1 MICHYRIFRRGV
13 NNTLKVMR
21 NRIFLSFLLIFI
33 CESPLLA
40 QNHYNFPQFAHETGD
55 FLKQLGKWRGN
66 DWLKLGLVSG
76 GLIVLM
82 QVDEPIRDAVIRDH
96 RRFYYSVPI
105 EGGRIWGE
113 WYTPTFVAVAFGL
126 HGWLADNTSTK
137 KIGFE
142 IAQSVIYSETI
153 TQTLKF
159 AIGRARPYENK
170 GAFSFHPFTLSGI
183 GFQSLPGGH
192 NTEGWALSTVLS
204 RNAHSTTLKILAYTP
219 AMLTFIA
226 RVYEDQHWT
235 SDDFLGATIGFVVGS
250 WVVNHHKK
258 EASAVNVSAIYPFTV
273 SINF

>member
-1 MICHYRIFRRGV
+1 MICCYRIFERGV
-13 NNTLKVMR
+13 IDTLNITR
-21 NRIFLSFLLIFI
+21 NRILLLLLLIFI
-33 CESPLLA
+33 CESSLLA
-40 QNHYNFPQFAHETGD
+40 ENHYNFPQFTQETGD
-55 FLKQLGKWRGN
+55 FLHQPFKWRGN
-66 DWLKLGLVSG
+66 DWLRLGLVTG
-76 GLIVLM
+76 GLVLVM
-82 QVDEPIRDAVIRDH
+82 QVDQPIRDAVIRDH
-96 RRFYYSVPI
+96 RKYYYSVPV
-105 EGGRIWGE
+105 EAGRIWGE
-113 WYTPTFVAVAFGL
+113 WYTPAIFAVAFGL
-126 HGWLADNTSTK
+126 HGWLADNSSSK

-159 AIGRARPYENK
+159 VIGRARPYENQ

-219 AMLTFIA
+219 ALLTFIA

-250 WVVNHHKK
+250 WVVNHHEKK
-258 EASAVNVSAIYPFTV
+258 KSAVNVSAIYPFTI
-273 SINF
+273 SLSF